1 MWGYDE
7 AITYEQ
13 QMVLK
18 IATGE
23 YKNYKA
29 AMAQAHF
36 GRAVIYEAQGYS
48 LKANIEA
55 ARAKQLGYDP
65 FLIEAAIGR
74 PFP

>member
-1 MWGYDE
+1 
-7 AITYEQ
+7 
-13 QMVLK
+13 
-18 IATGE
+18 
-23 YKNYKA
+23 
-29 AMAQAHF
+29 MAQAHF

-65 FLIEAAIGR
+65 VLIEAAIGR

>member
-1 MWGYDE
+1 MWDYDE
-7 AITYEQ
+7 AITYEK

-23 YKNYKA
+23 CKNYKA

-36 GRAVIYEAQGYS
+36 GRAVIYQAQGYS

-55 ARAKQLGYDP
+55 ARVKQLGYDP
-65 FLIEAAIGR
+65 VLIDAAIGR
-74 PFP
+74 PLP